1 MILSPCYYKSSKI
14 LGLCGW
20 GGGGSHLMS
29 KGETPDQVYREKSK
43 VSALGPRPFL
53 SAESE
58 FIWYANHSP
67 EKVL

>member
-1 MILSPCYYKSSKI
+1 MA
-14 LGLCGW
+14 